1 MYMELQCTN
10 IPVLLNFKHWL
21 FWIEVCLK
29 GTYNYQYSLNDTGLQ
44 NLLGFFFFHYYLKIT
59 TQLFTYR
66 LLTM

>member
-1 MYMELQCTN
+1 MYIELQCTN
-10 IPVLLNFKHWL
+10 IPVLLHFKHWL

-44 NLLGFFFFHYYLKIT
+44 NLLGFFFHYYLKIT